1 MKFRKAISSPYIH
14 HPPYSTAGMMF
25 SVILA
30 LLPALA
36 IYALLFGWGVVVNAA
51 LAVGVALVCEAGM
64 LAVRR
69 RPLFPTLGD
78 GSAILTALLL
88 VFALP
93 PLAPWWLTTVG
104 VAFAIIVAKQLYGGL
119 GFNPFNPAM
128 VGYVV
133 LLVSFPKELTL
144 WSMPLSLAGSSLDVS
159 TTLSYIFS
167 GSLPD
172 GITIDALTAAT
183 PLDTMKTQLGLGRTP
198 GAIAASE
205 PVFGFLGGKGW
216 IWVNLTLLAGGLW
229 LIRRRVISWHI
240 PVALLGSLAAISSIF
255 YLLDSAHNASPLFHL
270 FSGAAILG
278 AFFIATD
285 PVTAATSNLGRLW
298 YGAGI
303 GVLIYVIR
311 SWGGFPD
318 GVAFAVLLM
327 NMAAPT
333 IDHYTKPR
341 VFGHGDRDA

>member
-1 MKFRKAISSPYIH
+1 MKFKKALSSPYIH
-14 HPPYSTAGMMF
+14 HPPYSTPGMMF
-25 SVILA
+25 LVILA
-30 LLPALA
+30 LFPALVA
-36 IYALLFGWGVVVNAA
+36 YALLFGWGVVINAA
-51 LAVGVALVCEAGM
+51 LAVSVALVSEAVM
-64 LAVRR
+64 LKIRK
-69 RPLFPTLGD
+69 RPLFPTLAD

-104 VAFAIIVAKQLYGGL
+104 VTFAIVVAKQLYGGL

-128 VGYVV
+128 IGYVV
-133 LLVSFPKELTL
+133 LLVSFPRELTL
-144 WSMPLSLAGSSLDVS
+144 WSMPVSLSDVS
-159 TTLSYIFS
+159 MDFVATLNYIFT
-167 GSLPD
+167 GTLPSELS
-172 GITIDALTAAT
+172 IDALTSAT

-198 GAIAASE
+198 ETIMASE

-216 IWVNLTLLAGGLW
+216 IWINLLLLAGGIW
-229 LIRRRVISWHI
+229 LIHRKVISWHI
-240 PVALLGSLAAISSIF
+240 PTALLGSLAAISTLF
-255 YLLDSAHNASPLFHL
+255 YLFDPGHNASPLFHL

-303 GVLIYVIR
+303 GILIYIIR

-341 VFGHGDRDA
+341 VFGHD